1 MNGEAHVVFYLILGI
16 IVSLSAIY
24 DFVGPAALKADIA
37 RWGYQPG
44 FERVLGLIKL
54 VGAWGLFI
62 GMVASK
68 IGLLASAG
76 FVAYFFLAMRTHK
89 KANDSLAQTL
99 PAIVLFGLSVACVA
113 AGLMAS

>member
-1 MNGEAHVVFYLILGI
+1 MNSDAYAVFYLILGI
-16 IVSLSAIY
+16 ISSLSAIY

-62 GMVASK
+62 GMVANK

-76 FVAYFFLAMRTHK
+76 FVVYFLLAIRTHK
-89 KANDSLAQTL
+89 KVNDPQSKTL
-99 PAIVLFGLSVACVA
+99 PAIILLGLSVACVT
-113 AGLMAS
+113 AGLMAP